1 MTEVVGSLHRVQVA
15 EDGKGCAMSDSIEYN
30 VGLVAITMRSED
42 VDFRGVPV
50 SAGRGGAEQDGR
62 LREAVIE
69 SSDGLRMTIGCTVW
83 EDGSADVQPLD
94 FLAGAD
100 AYRRLEA
107 AGRMTL
113 NESGVGGRV
122 ALLRALKYGD
132 RGYPSL
138 ASVTWEELGE
148 LAGTDA
154 AELLVAHG
162 ARVGTYEDLG
172 RNPKRYRDHPAFAVS
187 TDGLEAVF
195 AAFAITRVLPIMK
208 GFGRVGG
215 VEAFH

>member
-1 MTEVVGSLHRVQVA
+1 MS
-15 EDGKGCAMSDSIEYN
+15 EDIEFN
-30 VGLVAITMRSED
+30 VGLVAIAMRPAD
-42 VDFRGVPV
+42 VGFRGSSV
-50 SAGRGGAEQDGR
+50 SAGRGSAEQTGK

-94 FLAGAD
+94 FLAGPD
-100 AYRRLEA
+100 AYRRLET

-113 NESGVGGRV
+113 NETTPGTRV
-122 ALLRALKYGD
+122 ALLRTLKYSD
-132 RGYPSL
+132 RGYPTL
-138 ASVTWEELGE
+138 ASVTWDELAA

-154 AELLVAHG
+154 AALLVSHG
-162 ARVGTYEDLG
+162 ARAGDYGDL
-172 RNPKRYRDHPAFAVS
+172 KADAIRYREHPAFAVS

-208 GFGRVGG
+208 GFGREGG
-215 VEAFH
+215 VEALY

>member
-1 MTEVVGSLHRVQVA
+1 MNN
-15 EDGKGCAMSDSIEYN
+15 DIEYN
-30 VGLVAITMRSED
+30 VGLVAITMRSQD

-50 SAGRGGAEQDGR
+50 SAGRAGGEQDGK

-94 FLAGAD
+94 FLAGPD

-107 AGRMTL
+107 AGRMAL
-113 NESGVGGRV
+113 NESGAGMRV

-138 ASVTWEELGE
+138 ASVTWDELSD
-148 LAGTDA
+148 LAGADA
-154 AELLVAHG
+154 AELLSAHG
-162 ARVGTYEDLG
+162 ARVGVYEEL
-172 RNPKRYRDHPAFAVS
+172 RQKPRQYREHPAFAVS
-187 TDGLEAVF
+187 EDGLEAVF

-208 GFGRVGG
+208 GFGRDGG
-215 VEAFH
+215 VEALH

>member
-1 MTEVVGSLHRVQVA
+1 MIAG
-15 EDGKGCAMSDSIEYN
+15 DIEFN
-30 VGLVAITMRSED
+30 VGRVAITMRPGN
-42 VDFRGVPV
+42 VDFRGVSV
-50 SAGRGGAEQDGR
+50 SSGRGGAERDGS

-83 EDGSADVQPLD
+83 DDGSADVQPLD
-94 FLAGAD
+94 FLAGPD
-100 AYRRLEA
+100 AYRRLQS

-113 NESGVGGRV
+113 NDAGDGTRV

-138 ASVTWEELGE
+138 ASVTWEQLTE

-154 AELLVAHG
+154 ESLLISHG
-162 ARVGTYEDLG
+162 ARVGAYEDL
-172 RNPKRYRDHPAFAVS
+172 RPQPRQYREHPAFAVS
-187 TDGLEAVF
+187 KDGLEAVF

-208 GFGRVGG
+208 GFGRDGG
-215 VEAFH
+215 VEALY

>member
-1 MTEVVGSLHRVQVA
+1 
-15 EDGKGCAMSDSIEYN
+15 MSDDIEFN
-30 VGLVAITMRSED
+30 VGLVAITMRPQD

-50 SAGRGGAEQDGR
+50 SAGRGGAEQNGK

-94 FLAGAD
+94 FLAGPD
-100 AYRRLEA
+100 AYRRLES

-113 NESGVGGRV
+113 NESGAGTRV
-122 ALLRALKYGD
+122 ALLRTLKHGD

-138 ASVTWEELGE
+138 ASVTWEELSE
-148 LAGTDA
+148 LAGDDA
-154 AELLVAHG
+154 ADLLISHG
-162 ARVGTYEDLG
+162 ARVGAYEDL
-172 RNPKRYRDHPAFAVS
+172 RPHPTRYREHPAFAVS
-187 TDGLEAVF
+187 EDGLEAVF
-195 AAFAITRVLPIMK
+195 TAFTITRVIPIMK
-208 GFGRVGG
+208 GFGRDGG

>member
-1 MTEVVGSLHRVQVA
+1 
-15 EDGKGCAMSDSIEYN
+15 MSDDIEFN
-30 VGLVAITMRSED
+30 VGLVAITMRPQD

-50 SAGRGGAEQDGR
+50 SAGRGGAEQYGR

-94 FLAGAD
+94 FLAGPD
-100 AYRRLEA
+100 AYRRLES

-113 NESGVGGRV
+113 NESGAGTRV
-122 ALLRALKYGD
+122 ALLRTLKYGD

-138 ASVTWEELGE
+138 ASVTWEDLSE
-148 LAGTDA
+148 LAGADA
-154 AELLVAHG
+154 ADLLISHG
-162 ARVGTYEDLG
+162 ARVGAYEDL
-172 RNPKRYRDHPAFAVS
+172 RPQPRQYREHPAFAVAE
-187 TDGLEAVF
+187 DGLDAVF
-195 AAFAITRVLPIMK
+195 AAFAITRVIPIMK
-208 GFGRVGG
+208 GFGREGG

>member
-1 MTEVVGSLHRVQVA
+1 
-15 EDGKGCAMSDSIEYN
+15 MSDDIEFN
-30 VGLVAITMRSED
+30 VGLVAITMRPQD

-50 SAGRGGAEQDGR
+50 SAGRGGAEQYGR

-94 FLAGAD
+94 FLAGPD
-100 AYRRLEA
+100 AYRRLES

-113 NESGVGGRV
+113 NESGAGTRV
-122 ALLRALKYGD
+122 ALLRTLKYGD

-138 ASVTWEELGE
+138 ASVTWEDLSE
-148 LAGTDA
+148 LAGADA
-154 AELLVAHG
+154 ADLLISHG
-162 ARVGTYEDLG
+162 ARVGAYEDL
-172 RNPKRYRDHPAFAVS
+172 RPQPRQYREHPAFAVAE
-187 TDGLEAVF
+187 DGLEAVF
-195 AAFAITRVLPIMK
+195 AAFAITRVIPIMK
-208 GFGRVGG
+208 GFGREGG

>member
-1 MTEVVGSLHRVQVA
+1 
-15 EDGKGCAMSDSIEYN
+15 MSDDIEFN
-30 VGLVAITMRSED
+30 VGLVAITMRAED
-42 VDFRGVPV
+42 VDFRGIPV
-50 SAGRGGAEQDGR
+50 SAGRSGAEQEGK

-69 SSDGLRMTIGCTVW
+69 SSDGLRMTVGCTVW

-94 FLAGAD
+94 FLAGPD

-113 NESGVGGRV
+113 NDDDDGARV

-138 ASVTWEELGE
+138 ASVTWEELSE

-154 AELLVAHG
+154 ADLLTSHG
-162 ARVGTYEDLG
+162 ARVGAYEDL
-172 RNPKRYRDHPAFAVS
+172 RTQPRQYREHPALAVS
-187 TDGLEAVF
+187 EDGLEAVF

-208 GFGRVGG
+208 GFGRSGG
-215 VEAFH
+215 VEVFH

>member
-1 MTEVVGSLHRVQVA
+1 MG
-15 EDGKGCAMSDSIEYN
+15 DDIEFN
-30 VGLVAITMRSED
+30 VGLVAISMRPAD

-50 SAGRGGAEQDGR
+50 SAGRGGAEQGGK

-83 EDGSADVQPLD
+83 EDGSADAQPLD
-94 FLAGAD
+94 FLAGPD

-113 NESGVGGRV
+113 TDTGDGSRV
-122 ALLRALKYGD
+122 ALLRTLKHGD

-138 ASVTWEELGE
+138 ASVTWEELSE

-154 AELLVAHG
+154 ADLLVSHG
-162 ARVGTYEDLG
+162 ARVGAYEDL
-172 RNPKRYRDHPAFAVS
+172 RPQPRQYREHPAFAVAE
-187 TDGLEAVF
+187 DGLEAVF
-195 AAFAITRVLPIMK
+195 AAFAITRVIPIMK
-208 GFGRVGG
+208 GFGRDGG